1 MTPDT
6 PSTVERS
13 AENETLTETIVIAV
27 ADATGVDPLD
37 LDPLY
42 DSVDPDALGRAFES
56 TDEDGTATTD
66 QLTFAY
72 ADCEVTVRADRS
84 VVAAPTSAAS
94 PTPKSVTSL
103 E

>member
-42 DSVDPDALGRAFES
+42 DSIDPDAIDRAFES
-56 TDEDGTATTD
+56 TGEGAPATTD
-66 QLTFAY
+66 QLAFDY
-72 ADCEVTVRADRS
+72 AGCEVTVRADRS
-84 VVAAPTSAAS
+84 VVVAPTGAAS
-94 PTPKSVTSL
+94 PTL
-103 E
+103 ESAACRE

>member
-27 ADATGVDPLD
+27 SDATGVDPLD

-42 DSVDPDALGRAFES
+42 DSVDPDALDRAFEAA
-56 TDEDGTATTD
+56 EAGEAATTD
-66 QLTFAY
+66 RLTFAY
-72 ADCEVTVRADRS
+72 AGGEVTVRAARS

-94 PTPKSVTSL
+94 PTPESVTSL